1 MEAYCNPM
9 IDYSNLSEII
19 KKQKEGLRDLISKML
34 KVKTKRSYSDLEK
47 NFKNFKK
54 VFFSLKLTL
63 MF

>member
-54 VFFSLKLTL
+54 VFFSLK
-63 MF
+63 

>member
-1 MEAYCNPM
+1 MEAFCNPI

-54 VFFSLKLTL
+54 VFFSLKLT
-63 MF
+63 